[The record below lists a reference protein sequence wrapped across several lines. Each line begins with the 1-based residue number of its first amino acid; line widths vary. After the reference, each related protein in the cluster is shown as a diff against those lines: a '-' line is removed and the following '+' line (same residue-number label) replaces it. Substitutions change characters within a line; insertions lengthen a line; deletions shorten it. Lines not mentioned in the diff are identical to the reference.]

1 MSLDTIVYALCKKL
15 VKSVASGIKNV
26 AVGADN
32 QSLVF
37 TLNDGVDT
45 KLNIKLPNPLTQ
57 TAIDI
62 CNKLTVDVNGII
74 YYDGN
79 PINFTPNQMTLL
91 NKFSLDS
98 KNDLYYDGTPIAML
112 TQAEKDAIQDL
123 TTEIIFNKDVNGDIT
138 NISIGGTVFENIVDS
153 STGNITGVK
162 INGEKVVT
170 QADQG
175 INTDIT
181 DTMDS
186 LGWE

>member
-1 MSLDTIVYALCKKL
+1 MDIVVFAILKKLIKAVASGVKNVTVGSDNMSLD
-15 VKSVASGIKNV
+15 
-26 AVGADN
+26 
-32 QSLVF
+32 F
-37 TLNDGVDT
+37 ELNTGTV
-45 KLNIKLPNPLTQ
+45 LNIKLPNPLTP

-62 CNKLTVDVNGII
+62 CNKLTADVNGII

-123 TTEIIFNKDVNGDIT
+123 TTEITFNKDANGDVT
-138 NISIGGTVFENIVDS
+138 NINIGGTVFENIVDS
-153 STGNITGVK
+153 STGDITGVK

-175 INTDIT
+175 IDTDIT

>member
-1 MSLDTIVYALCKKL
+1 MDVVVFAILKKL
-15 VKSVASGIKNV
+15 IKATASGIKNV

-79 PINFTPNQMTLL
+79 PINFTANQMALL
-91 NKFSLDS
+91 NKFTLDAN
-98 KNDLYYDGTPIAML
+98 NDLYYDGTPIAML

-123 TTEIIFNKDVNGDIT
+123 TTEIIFNKDANGDIT
-138 NISIGGTVFENIVDS
+138 NVNIGGTVFENIVDA
-153 STGNITGVK
+153 TNTVTGVK

-175 INTDIT
+175 IDTDIT
-181 DTMDS
+181 DTMDN